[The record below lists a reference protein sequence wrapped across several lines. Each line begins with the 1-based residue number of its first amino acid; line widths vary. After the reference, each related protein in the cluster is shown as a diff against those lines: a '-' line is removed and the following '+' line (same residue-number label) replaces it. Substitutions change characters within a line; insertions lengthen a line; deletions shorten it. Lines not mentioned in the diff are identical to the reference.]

1 MTKIV
6 YYFEERI
13 TLTVRAAEPTY
24 GVEFTDGDKVS
35 YFLGHDETLWDWA
48 NAPVAVP
55 FVDRLAR
62 IPLPDGY
69 VVVDHEDRLVKGSP
83 NLGITEILASESN
96 AYDDKA
102 YVLTCGMTRVSRSEF
117 NAAGLSDERIL
128 RSVAFGS

>member
-1 MTKIV
+1 MT
-6 YYFEERI
+6 ERI
-13 TLTVRAAEPTY
+13 AEPTY
-24 GVEFTDGDKVS
+24 GVEFTDGKKVS

-69 VVVDHEDRLVKGSP
+69 VVLDHEDRLVKGSP

-102 YVLTCGMTRVSRSEF
+102 YVLTCGMKSVSRSEF